1 MVGTIEPRKSYNQT
15 LEAFEELWRESIE
28 VNLIIVGKKGWLVDD
43 LIIKLQN
50 HPELNKKL
58 FWLEG
63 ISDEYLEKVYKNSHC
78 LISASKA
85 EGFGLPLIEAARY
98 EIPIIARDIPVFKE
112 VAKEFAYYF
121 ENTNEAN
128 VLCKAIKEWLE
139 LYKDDKHPK
148 SQNMPWLTWQES
160 TKILLDKILIP

>member
-1 MVGTIEPRKSYNQT
+1 MQKIDEPDN
-15 LEAFEELWRESIE
+15 FETDNSKYLKW
-28 VNLIIVGKKGWLVDD
+28 IIYA
-43 LIIKLQN
+43 II
-50 HPELNKKL
+50 
-58 FWLEG
+58 F
-63 ISDEYLEKVYKNSHC
+63 I
-78 LISASKA
+78 A
-85 EGFGLPLIEAARY
+85 
-98 EIPIIARDIPVFKE
+98 IIIFKE

-160 TKILLDKILIP
+160 TKILLDKIII